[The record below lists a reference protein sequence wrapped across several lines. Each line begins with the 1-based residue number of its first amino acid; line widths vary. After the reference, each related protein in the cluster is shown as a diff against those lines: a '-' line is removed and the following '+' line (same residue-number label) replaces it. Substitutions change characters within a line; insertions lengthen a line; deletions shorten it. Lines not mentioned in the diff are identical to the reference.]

1 MRPTSRAYERFRHDV
16 NAHPSRDAATPL
28 LIFPCNGNGAEAIDC
43 LPPRFRLL
51 AFVDDTAEKRR
62 EPAFGHPVCSRDAF
76 TAHDDAAV
84 LAVPGSAESFRA
96 RREVIGGL
104 DLAMHRFATV
114 IHRSAVVSAHAM
126 IGRNVLIMAGV
137 VVTSNARIGD
147 HVCILPNTVVH
158 HDAVVGDFSIV
169 GANVTIAGG
178 TLIGDNCYI
187 ASGSSVMNGIRIGE
201 RALVGLG
208 STVLRDV
215 AADAVVAGNP
225 ARVL

>member
-1 MRPTSRAYERFRHDV
+1 VKE
-16 NAHPSRDAATPL
+16 DAGADTGAPL
-28 LIFPCNGNGAEAIDC
+28 LIFPCNGNGLEAIDC
-43 LPPRFRLL
+43 LSPRFHLL
-51 AFVDDTAEKRR
+51 AFVDDAAAKRCQ
-62 EPAFGHPVCSRDAF
+62 PSLGHPVRSRDAF
-76 TAHDDAAV
+76 AEHEDAWV
-84 LAVPGSAESFRA
+84 LAVPGSAETFRK
-96 RREVIGGL
+96 RRDVIAGL
-104 DLAMHRFATV
+104 QLSLQRFATV
-114 IHRSAVVSAHAM
+114 AHRSAAVSPHAT
-126 IGRNVLIMAGV
+126 IGRNVLMMAGV

-178 TLIGDNCYI
+178 TVIGDNCYI
-187 ASGSSVMNGIRIGE
+187 ASGSSIMNGIRIGE